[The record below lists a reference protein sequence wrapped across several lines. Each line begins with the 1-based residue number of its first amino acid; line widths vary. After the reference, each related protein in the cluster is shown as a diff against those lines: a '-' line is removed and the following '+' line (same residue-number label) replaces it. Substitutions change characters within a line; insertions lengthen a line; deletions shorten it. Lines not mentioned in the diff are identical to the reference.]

1 MTVTSNVFFA
11 VGDSAVVAGW
21 IWSLWRAW
29 HAGQDPDLE
38 LAIEAARHDP
48 QESRAPLR
56 RDAVDWKHRLE
67 NRASYPAFA
76 SAVISGITLGFSG
89 NAVGRGT
96 GYTDTWIVS
105 VALLFA
111 SLAVAFSARLITA
124 KRIQRRLPHLLG
136 R

>member
-1 MTVTSNVFFA
+1 MSTVFFA
-11 VGDSAVVAGW
+11 VGDSVVVGGW
-21 IWSLWRAW
+21 IWSLVRAWRAG
-29 HAGQDPDLE
+29 HDPDLE

-48 QESRAPLR
+48 RESQAQLR

-67 NRASYPAFA
+67 NRATYPAFA
-76 SAVISGITLGFSG
+76 SAVVSGITLGFSG

-96 GYTDTWIVS
+96 GYTDTWIIS
-105 VALLFA
+105 AALLIA

-124 KRIQRRLPHLLG
+124 KRIQRRLPELLG